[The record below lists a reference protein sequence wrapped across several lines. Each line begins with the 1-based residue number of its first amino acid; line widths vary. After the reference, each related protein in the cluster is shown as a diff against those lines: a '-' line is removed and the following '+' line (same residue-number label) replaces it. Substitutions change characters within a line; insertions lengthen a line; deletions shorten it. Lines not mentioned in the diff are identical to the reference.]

1 MKVEVTPVN
10 WFSTYHVHHRVTDH
24 FRKGR
29 AFLLG
34 DAAHIHSPAGGQGMN
49 TGIGDAINLA
59 WKLAAVLA
67 RHARPTRCS
76 TATSPSGSPSRG
88 GWSPPPT
95 APSASPPRRGRWPTS
110 CAPGSSRWS
119 PRSAL
124 SQGAVREFMFR
135 TVSQITLNYR
145 GSPLS
150 AGKAGRVEAGDRL
163 PWVRGADLPAN
174 LDWQARV
181 HGEPP
186 EALALWSRDHG
197 LDLLS
202 LPWSKAAADAGLRQ
216 DALYL
221 LRPDTYVAL
230 VDPAASPQTLA
241 HYFDARGLA
250 LSAK

>member
-1 MKVEVTPVN
+1 MADFVRTRIFPLVAK
-10 WFSTYHVHHRVTDH
+10 
-24 FRKGR
+24 
-29 AFLLG
+29 
-34 DAAHIHSPAGGQGMN
+34 
-49 TGIGDAINLA
+49 
-59 WKLAAVLA
+59 AV
-67 RHARPTRCS
+67 
-76 TATSPSGSPSRG
+76 
-88 GWSPPPT
+88 
-95 APSASPPRRGRWPTS
+95 
-110 CAPGSSRWS
+110 
-119 PRSAL
+119 L
-124 SQGAVREFMFR
+124 SQGPVREFMFR

-163 PWVRGADLPAN
+163 PWVRGADLPAS

-181 HGEPP
+181 YGEPP

-202 LPWSKAAADAGLRQ
+202 LPWSEAAADAGLRQ